1 MWHFNKCS
9 NRSRGFTRLPLKS
22 TLRALKRDSEI
33 TLTLKGIVMKVLSLA
48 LCLSLLC
55 LLCPAR
61 LLGQEQKTEAVK
73 EEITAAPAAAPTV
86 SDNVTEVNIPDGTE
100 FDAVLQEEIS
110 SGTATEG
117 DPVNFKVDEDIKVN
131 GKVVIA
137 KDTLV
142 KGSIAN
148 AQKAGRMGK
157 GGKLGIRVESTT
169 TVDGQKLRLRASK
182 GNEGGDKVGT
192 VIALSVFFGLFGLLK
207 KGNNAKIKAGTKI
220 KVYTDEA
227 KSVKIAA

>member
-1 MWHFNKCS
+1 
-9 NRSRGFTRLPLKS
+9 
-22 TLRALKRDSEI
+22 
-33 TLTLKGIVMKVLSLA
+33 MKVLSLT
-48 LCLSLLC
+48 LCLTLLC
-55 LLCPAR
+55 LVLPAR
-61 LLGQEQKTEAVK
+61 LLGQEQKTEAPKQETTTTVTTTGAVA
-73 EEITAAPAAAPTV
+73 TAANAVELAL
-86 SDNVTEVNIPDGTE
+86 PDGTE
-100 FDAVLQEEIS
+100 FEAVLQEEIS

-117 DPVNFKVDEDIKVN
+117 DPVNFKVDEDVKVN

-142 KGSIAN
+142 KGTIAN

-169 TVDGQKLRLRASK
+169 AVDGQKVRLRASK

-227 KSVKIAA
+227 KAVKVTA

>member
-1 MWHFNKCS
+1 MKATFAKCI
-9 NRSRGFTRLPLKS
+9 
-22 TLRALKRDSEI
+22 AV
-33 TLTLKGIVMKVLSLA
+33 LTMVTILCHTIPGSLQA
-48 LCLSLLC
+48 QEPQKD
-55 LLCPAR
+55 PA
-61 LLGQEQKTEAVK
+61 
-73 EEITAAPAAAPTV
+73 
-86 SDNVTEVNIPDGTE
+86 DVTIPDGTE
-100 FDAVLQEEIS
+100 FIAVLEDEIS

-117 DPVNFKVDEDIKVN
+117 DPVNFKVKEDVKID

-142 KGSIAN
+142 KGTIAN

-169 TVDGQKLRLRASK
+169 AVDAQKVRLRASK
-182 GNEGGDKVGT
+182 GGEGGDKVGT

-207 KGNNAKIKAGTKI
+207 KGKNAKIKKGTEI

-227 KSVKIAA
+227 KVVKVPLVP

>member
-1 MWHFNKCS
+1 
-9 NRSRGFTRLPLKS
+9 
-22 TLRALKRDSEI
+22 
-33 TLTLKGIVMKVLSLA
+33 MKALSLT

-55 LLCPAR
+55 LICPAR
-61 LLGQEQKTEAVK
+61 LLGQEQKAEATK
-73 EEITAAPAAAPTV
+73 QEATTTTASANTNSV
-86 SDNVTEVNIPDGTE
+86 EVTIPDGTE
-100 FDAVLQEEIS
+100 FDAVLQDEIS

-117 DPVNFKVDEDIKVN
+117 DPVNFKVAEDVKVN
-131 GKVVIA
+131 GKVVIT

-157 GGKLGIRVESTT
+157 GGKLGIRIDSTT
-169 TVDGQKLRLRASK
+169 AVDGQKVRLRASK

-227 KSVKIAA
+227 KAVKVAA

>member
-1 MWHFNKCS
+1 
-9 NRSRGFTRLPLKS
+9 
-22 TLRALKRDSEI
+22 
-33 TLTLKGIVMKVLSLA
+33 MKILSLT

-55 LLCPAR
+55 LICPAK
-61 LLGQEQKTEAVK
+61 LSGQEQKSNAV
-73 EEITAAPAAAPTV
+73 TQAAVATTVVADAA
-86 SDNVTEVNIPDGTE
+86 DVTIPDGTE
-100 FDAVLQEEIS
+100 FTAILQEEIS

-117 DPVNFKVDEDIKVN
+117 DPINFKVEEDVKVD
-131 GKVVIA
+131 GKIIIA

-142 KGSIAN
+142 KGTIAN

-227 KSVKIAA
+227 KAVKVTA